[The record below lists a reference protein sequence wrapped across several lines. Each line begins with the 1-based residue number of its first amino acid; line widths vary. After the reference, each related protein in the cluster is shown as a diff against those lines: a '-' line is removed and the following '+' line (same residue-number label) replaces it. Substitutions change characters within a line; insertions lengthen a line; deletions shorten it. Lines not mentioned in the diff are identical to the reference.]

1 MLKQRREVRGG
12 EKAIFNLMT
21 QSCPAREQLAGN
33 WKSQWTGIPL
43 LRRDGSTCRLELRQF
58 IQEQA
63 GFGQGKL

>member
-1 MLKQRREVRGG
+1 MNLQLYRVELASKGEGGG

-43 LRRDGSTCRLELRQF
+43 LQRDGSTCRF
-58 IQEQA
+58 
-63 GFGQGKL
+63 